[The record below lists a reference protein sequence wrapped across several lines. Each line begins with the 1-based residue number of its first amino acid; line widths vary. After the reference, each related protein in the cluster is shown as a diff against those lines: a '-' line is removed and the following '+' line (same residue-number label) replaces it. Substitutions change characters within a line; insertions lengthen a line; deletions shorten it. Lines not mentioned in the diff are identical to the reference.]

1 MLPTRILATASALP
15 ARVVTT
21 AELAERIGIDPERAV
36 RATGVRE
43 RRWVEPGEDPLRYGA
58 RALTDALT
66 AAGLRIDQLDLLIH
80 ASGGTPQPIP
90 DGSAHLAELTG
101 FRGGQ
106 AFSVHSTCVSALV
119 GMHQAALQIAT
130 GQVRSAAVVSCEA
143 SSRGLDLTDPES
155 SLLFGDGAAAV
166 ILGPAEREG
175 QGIVRYLAQM
185 WPEGAAATEIR
196 AGGYRSFRPAPGDD
210 LRDYAFRMDGKH
222 ALKLAH
228 TRVPPFLEQ
237 LRTGLSTSLEGID
250 RVIPHQT
257 SAAGM
262 TLLRRYGWP
271 EEKIETTLEHLGNV
285 VAASIPLT
293 LHQALEQGCVT
304 GGDQV
309 LLVGTGA
316 GLTTTGMVLSW

>member
-196 AGGYRSFRPAPGDD
+196 SIAPSG
-210 LRDYAFRMDGKH
+210 
-222 ALKLAH
+222 
-228 TRVPPFLEQ
+228 PP
-237 LRTGLSTSLEGID
+237 R
-250 RVIPHQT
+250 
-257 SAAGM
+257 
-262 TLLRRYGWP
+262 
-271 EEKIETTLEHLGNV
+271 ETTCATMPSAWMESTPSNSPTPGSRPSSSSS
-285 VAASIPLT
+285 ARGSPPLWR
-293 LHQALEQGCVT
+293 GST
-304 GGDQV
+304 G
-309 LLVGTGA
+309 
-316 GLTTTGMVLSW
+316 

>member
-1 MLPTRILATASALP
+1 MLPTRILATGRSLP
-15 ARVVTT
+15 SRVVTT
-21 AELAERIGIDPERAV
+21 VELAARIGLDPDRAV

-43 RRWVEPGEDPLRYGA
+43 RRWVEPEEDPLRHGA

-66 AAGLRIDQLDLLIH
+66 SAGLGIDQLDLLIH

-90 DGSAHLAELTG
+90 DGSAHLAAQVG

-119 GMHQAALQIAT
+119 GMHQAALQIAA
-130 GQVRSAAVVSCEA
+130 GEVEHAAVVSCEA
-143 SSRGLDLTDPES
+143 SSRGLDLSDPES

-166 ILGPAEREG
+166 IMGPARREG
-175 QGIVRYLAQM
+175 QGIQRYLAQM

-196 AGGYRSFRPAPGDD
+196 AGGYRSFRPGPGTEP
-210 LRDYAFRMDGKH
+210 RDYSFRMDGKH
-222 ALKLAH
+222 ALKLAYA
-228 TRVPPFLEQ
+228 TVPPFLEQ
-237 LRTGLSTSLEGID
+237 LRPGLSTGLEDID
-250 RVIPHQT
+250 LVIPHQT

-262 TLLRRYGWP
+262 GLLRRYGWP
-271 EEKIETTLEHLGNV
+271 AEKVETTLEHLGNV

-293 LHQALEQGCVT
+293 LHQALH
-304 GGDQV
+304 GGRITEGDRI

-316 GLTTTGMVLSW
+316 GLTTTGMILSW